1 MAYDIIHKNSTVAGT
16 PPAASEI
23 EVGEIAIN
31 AADAELYTKDNA
43 GNIRKFQ
50 NTTTGTA
57 DGVQFTQAG
66 TGAVQRTVESKL
78 KDVVSV
84 KDFGAVGD
92 GVTDDTAAIQAAINS
107 GASSVTFPK
116 GSYLVGSLTITSSIT
131 LSGERQGTRILRPN
145 NFDPE
150 DASFASSP
158 AHFNINSGN
167 IVVTISGFTFDGNEA
182 GQSAVNAS
190 ASSIKFYD
198 QVGTTLSKI
207 YINDCTFIDQT
218 REAILLKG
226 KDQANERQ
234 YVFISNCAFIDGR
247 SGIGSGDPA
256 SPNPLGYTPD
266 SIQVIDH
273 IDATVTDCLFSYSGS
288 LATGVYSRNSVRLT
302 FLDALTNEDG
312 PSGVIKGCR
321 FYRMGRR
328 EEDYAGAVT
337 GNNSLGCIDA
347 YGKSRELVV
356 SDNRFES
363 CDNSAVRAKT
373 NLDAAT
379 ISNNV
384 ILDTVRAINITPNTY
399 LNQRGFYSITG
410 NVVKNTSNYGIGVV
424 GNSASTP
431 TTVADVTITGN
442 TVDSC
447 VGPDVANSGGGIYV
461 RNAKDV
467 TITGNT
473 ITNMNGTGEALHG
486 IAVRNSVDCLVSSNT
501 IRDCTG
507 VGVYIVPIDNA
518 AIVSSNHISE
528 TLSYGIQVVGTSAAD
543 VTVTNNNVTNVV
555 AYGVVVFS
563 GLRLYTVTGN
573 TFNTITGLSRGVY
586 VPATRTAVIITGNTA
601 TGVTTPTFIA
611 TPSGDVSEFA
621 NSWNATHY
629 YQGASAPATGT
640 WKAGD
645 ITWDLTPS
653 AAGRIGWVCVAA
665 GTPGTWKAFGAI
677 DA

>member
-1 MAYDIIHKNSTVAGT
+1 MTKTRDL
-16 PPAASEI
+16 
-23 EVGEIAIN
+23 
-31 AADAELYTKDNA
+31 ADL
-43 GNIRKFQ
+43 GGGFI
-50 NTTTGTA
+50 
-57 DGVQFTQAG
+57 QAG
-66 TGAVQRTVESKL
+66 TGAQQRTVESKL
-78 KDVVSV
+78 QDVVSV

-92 GVTDDTAAIQAAINS
+92 GTTDDTTKIQAAINS
-107 GASSVTFPK
+107 GASTVTFPN
-116 GSYLVGSLTITSSIT
+116 GIYLTGSLSITSSIT
-131 LSGERQGTRILRPN
+131 LRGDRQSTRILRPN

-150 DASFASSP
+150 NASFASSP

-167 IVVTISGFTFDGNEA
+167 IEVTISGFTFDGNEA
-182 GQSAVNAS
+182 GQSAINAS

-198 QVGTTLSKI
+198 QTGTTLSKI

-256 SPNPLGYTPD
+256 SPDPQGYAPD
-266 SIQVIDH
+266 SIQVLDH
-273 IDATVTDCLFSYSGS
+273 IDVTVTDCLFSYSGS
-288 LATGVYSRNSVRLT
+288 LATGVYSRNGVRLT
-302 FLDALTNEDG
+302 FLNALTNEDG

-328 EEDYAGAVT
+328 DEDYTGAVS

-347 YGKSRELVV
+347 YGKGRELVV

-363 CDNSAVRAKT
+363 CDNTAVRAKT

-384 ILDTVRAINITPNTY
+384 IVDTVRAISITPNTFV
-399 LNQRGFYSITG
+399 NQRGFYSITG
-410 NVVKNTSNYGIGVV
+410 NVVKNTNTYGIGVV
-424 GNSASTP
+424 GNSGSTP
-431 TTVADVTITGN
+431 TTVVDITITGN

-447 VGPDVANSGGGIYV
+447 VGPDIVNTGAGIYV
-461 RNAKDV
+461 RYAKDV

-473 ITNMNGTGEALHG
+473 ITNMNGTGNALHG
-486 IAVRNSVDCLVSSNT
+486 IAVRDSVDCLVSSNT

-507 VGVYIVPIDNA
+507 VGVYMVPIDNA
-518 AIVSSNHISE
+518 AIVSSNHISD
-528 TLSYGIQVVGTSAAD
+528 TLSYGIQVTGTSAAD

-555 AYGVVVFS
+555 TYGVLVLS

-573 TFNTITGLSRGVY
+573 TFNTITGSGRGVY
-586 VPATRTAVIITGNTA
+586 VPATRTAAIITGNTA
-601 TGVTTPTFIA
+601 TGVAAPTFINS
-611 TPSGDVSEFA
+611 PSGDVSEFA

-629 YQGASAPATGT
+629 YQNAAAPTTGT

-645 ITWDLTPS
+645 IAWDLTPS
-653 AAGRIGWVCVAA
+653 AAGRIGWVCVTA